1 MSINIATAFA
11 PATVA
16 NVAVGFDVL
25 GFPVDGV
32 GDTVTV
38 ERTWPAAGSP
48 PMVSITG
55 ITGVVSGLPLDAGR
69 NTAGLVLQQL
79 IRKLDLP
86 FGFTLTIEKGIPL
99 SSGMGGSAA
108 SSSAALVAA
117 NALLEQPL
125 DLDELLGFAVAGEE
139 LASGSAHGDNVAPC
153 LYGGLTMLRSLNPVD
168 VVRVPLQVP
177 LYVAV
182 VHPHRE
188 LDTRTSRGALPA
200 ELPLKDYV
208 AQSSRLAAF
217 MVACCTGNFALMS
230 RSLEDV
236 LVEPRRARL
245 IPAFGAVK
253 HAALRAGAL
262 GCSISGSGP
271 SVFALC
277 RTKADAAKAGAAMGA
292 AWGAAGVDSDVWV
305 SELSRKGAR
314 ILSTDDRD
322 AAGRDQASAGNGRGG
337 PGKDQPGSTVPKE
350 SA

>member
-1 MSINIATAFA
+1 MSINIAKAFA

-38 ERTWPAAGSP
+38 ERAWPAAGENPS
-48 PMVSITG
+48 VSISG
-55 ITGVVSGLPLDAGR
+55 ITGVVAGLPLDASR
-69 NTAGLVLQQL
+69 NTAGIVLQHL
-79 IRKLDLP
+79 IRELDLP
-86 FGFTLTIEKGIPL
+86 FGFRLAVDKGIPL

-117 NALLEQPL
+117 NALLDHPQEP
-125 DLDELLGFAVAGEE
+125 DGLLGFALAGEE
-139 LASGSAHGDNVAPC
+139 LASGSAHGDNVTPC
-153 LYGGLTMLRSLNPVD
+153 LYGGLTILRSVNPVD
-168 VVRVPLQVP
+168 VVRVPLLAP
-177 LYVAV
+177 LYVAL

-188 LDTRTSRGALPA
+188 LDTRTSRDALPA
-200 ELPLKDYV
+200 ELPLRDYV

-217 MVACCTGNFALMS
+217 MVACCTGDFALMS

-253 HAALRAGAL
+253 HAALHAGAL

-277 RTKADAAKAGAAMGA
+277 RTRAEADKAGAAMAA
-292 AWGAAGVDSDVWV
+292 AWEAAGVDSDVWV
-305 SELSRKGAR
+305 SALSQEGAR
-314 ILSTDDRD
+314 IISTDAQPR
-322 AAGRDQASAGNGRGG
+322 S
-337 PGKDQPGSTVPKE
+337 KDCQTRSKLGQSRSKATMEDV
-350 SA
+350 

>member
-32 GDTVTV
+32 GDTVTA
-38 ERTWPAAGSP
+38 ERAWPSAGGTPS
-48 PMVSITG
+48 VSISS
-55 ITGVVSGLPLDAGR
+55 IAGVVPGLPLDASR
-69 NTAGLVLQQL
+69 NTAGIVLQHL
-79 IRKLDLP
+79 IRELDLP
-86 FGFTLTIEKGIPL
+86 FGFKLSIDKGIPL

-108 SSSAALVAA
+108 SSSAALVVA
-117 NALLEQPL
+117 NALLDRPL
-125 DLDELLGFAVAGEE
+125 ELDALLGFALAGEE
-139 LASGSAHGDNVAPC
+139 LASGCAHGDNVAPC
-153 LYGGLTMLRSLNPVD
+153 LYGGLTILRSVNPVD
-168 VVRVPLQVP
+168 VVRVPLPAP
-177 LYVAV
+177 LFVAL

-188 LDTRTSRGALPA
+188 LDTRTSRSALPV

-217 MVACCTGNFALMS
+217 MVACCTGDFVLMS
-230 RSLEDV
+230 RSLEDI

-277 RTKADAAKAGAAMGA
+277 RTQAEASKVGAAMAA
-292 AWGAAGVDSDVWV
+292 AWGAAGVESDVWV
-305 SELSRKGAR
+305 SALSQKGAR
-314 ILSTDDRD
+314 IISTDLE
-322 AAGRDQASAGNGRGG
+322 GNR
-337 PGKDQPGSTVPKE
+337 
-350 SA
+350 

>member
-25 GFPVDGV
+25 GFPVEGV

-38 ERTWPAAGSP
+38 ERIWPTPGTP
-48 PMVSITG
+48 PKVSIAG
-55 ITGVVSGLPLDAGR
+55 IEGVVSDLPLDASR
-69 NTAGLVLQQL
+69 NTAGIVLQQL
-79 IRKLDLP
+79 IQKLALP
-86 FGFTLTIEKGIPL
+86 FGFMLTIAKGIPL

-108 SSSAALVAA
+108 SSIAALVAA
-117 NALLEQPL
+117 NTLLEHPL
-125 DLDELLGFAVAGEE
+125 ACDDLLGFALAGEE
-139 LASGSAHGDNVAPC
+139 LASGTAHGDNVAPC
-153 LYGGLTMLRSLNPVD
+153 LFGGLTILRSVNPVD
-168 VVRVPLQVP
+168 VVKVPLRSP
-177 LYVAV
+177 LFVAL

-188 LDTRTSRGALPA
+188 LDTRTSRGALPV

-208 AQSSRLAAF
+208 SQSSRLAAF
-217 MVACCTGNFALMS
+217 MVACCTGDFALMS

-277 RTKADAAKAGAAMGA
+277 RTPTDAAKAGAAMA
-292 AWGAAGVDSDVWV
+292 ATWEAAGVDSDVWV
-305 SELSRKGAR
+305 SALSQEGAR
-314 ILSTDDRD
+314 II
-322 AAGRDQASAGNGRGG
+322 AADGRTGSEAG
-337 PGKDQPGSTVPKE
+337 QPGSRAAKE
-350 SA
+350 GA

>member
-32 GDTVTV
+32 GDTVTA
-38 ERTWPAAGSP
+38 ERVWPDAGGRPS
-48 PMVSITG
+48 VTIGS
-55 ITGVVSGLPLDAGR
+55 ITGVVSGLPLDASR
-69 NTAGLVLQQL
+69 NTAGIVLQNL
-79 IRKLDLP
+79 IRILDLP
-86 FGFTLTIEKGIPL
+86 FGFRLSVDKGIPL

-117 NALLEQPL
+117 NALLDKPL
-125 DLDELLGFAVAGEE
+125 DLEALLGFALSGEE

-153 LYGGLTMLRSLNPVD
+153 LYGGLVILRSVNPVD
-168 VVRVPLQVP
+168 VVRVPLTEP
-177 LYVAV
+177 LYVAL

-200 ELPLKDYV
+200 ELPLRDYV

-217 MVACCTGNFALMS
+217 MVACCTGDFALMS

-277 RTKADAAKAGAAMGA
+277 RTQDEAGRTGSAMAA
-292 AWGAAGVDSDVWV
+292 AWNAAGVDSDVWV
-305 SELSRKGAR
+305 SALSQEGAR
-314 ILSTDDRD
+314 IISTDPE
-322 AAGRDQASAGNGRGG
+322 GNR
-337 PGKDQPGSTVPKE
+337 
-350 SA
+350 

>member
-16 NVAVGFDVL
+16 NVAVGFDIL

-38 ERTWPAAGSP
+38 ERAWPEAGTP
-48 PMVSITG
+48 PSVSI
-55 ITGVVSGLPLDAGR
+55 ISIRGVVRDLPLDASR

-79 IRKLDLP
+79 IQKLNLP
-86 FGFTLTIEKGIPL
+86 FGFRLSIEKGIPL

-117 NALLEQPL
+117 NALLERPL
-125 DLDELLGFAVAGEE
+125 DLESLLGFALAGEE

-153 LYGGLTMLRSLNPVD
+153 LYGGLTILRSADPVD

-177 LYVAV
+177 LYVAL

-217 MVACCTGNFALMS
+217 MVACCTGDFALMS

-292 AWGAAGVDSDVWV
+292 AWGAAGVDSDVWI
-305 SELSRKGAR
+305 SALSQEGAR
-314 ILSTDDRD
+314 ILAPSAQTGSDGSKAAKED
-322 AAGRDQASAGNGRGG
+322 A
-337 PGKDQPGSTVPKE
+337 
-350 SA
+350 

>member
-32 GDTVTV
+32 GDTVTA
-38 ERTWPAAGSP
+38 ERLWPAAGDVPS
-48 PMVSITG
+48 VTIAS
-55 ITGVVSGLPLDAGR
+55 ITGVVSGLPLDASR
-69 NTAGLVLQQL
+69 NTAGIVLQNL
-79 IRKLDLP
+79 VKALDLP
-86 FGFTLTIEKGIPL
+86 FGFRLSVDKGIPL

-117 NALLEQPL
+117 NALLDKPL
-125 DLDELLGFAVAGEE
+125 DLETLLGFALSGEE
-139 LASGSAHGDNVAPC
+139 LASGCAHGDNVTPC
-153 LYGGLTMLRSLNPVD
+153 LYGGLVILRSVSPVD
-168 VVRVPLQVP
+168 VVKVPLKEP
-177 LYVAV
+177 LYAAL

-200 ELPLKDYV
+200 ELPLRDYV

-217 MVACCTGNFALMS
+217 MVACCTGDSALMS

-277 RTKADAAKAGAAMGA
+277 RTQAEAGMAGSAMTA
-292 AWGAAGVDSDVWV
+292 AWKAAGVDSDVWV
-305 SELSRKGAR
+305 SALSREGAR
-314 ILSTDDRD
+314 IIST
-322 AAGRDQASAGNGRGG
+322 N
-337 PGKDQPGSTVPKE
+337 PEGSR
-350 SA
+350 

>member
-38 ERTWPAAGSP
+38 ERAWPPAGALPTVTIGS
-48 PMVSITG
+48 
-55 ITGVVSGLPLDAGR
+55 ITGVVSGLPLVAAR
-69 NTAGLVLQQL
+69 NTAGIVLQQL
-79 IRKLDLP
+79 IRKLALP
-86 FGFTLTIEKGIPL
+86 FGFILTIEKGIPL

-117 NALLEQPL
+117 NALLDQPL
-125 DLDELLGFAVAGEE
+125 KLDGLLGFALAGEE

-153 LYGGLTMLRSLNPVD
+153 LYGGLTILRSVNPVD
-168 VVRVPLQVP
+168 VVRVPLRVP
-177 LYVAV
+177 LYVAL

-208 AQSSRLAAF
+208 SQSSRLAAF
-217 MVACCTGNFALMS
+217 MVACCTGDFGLMS

-277 RTKADAAKAGAAMGA
+277 RTQAEAGKAGAAMVA
-292 AWGAAGVDSDVWV
+292 SWEAAGVDSDVWI
-305 SELSRKGAR
+305 SGLSQQGAR
-314 ILSTDDRD
+314 IVSTDARTSSR
-322 AAGRDQASAGNGRGG
+322 AA
-337 PGKDQPGSTVPKE
+337 KE
-350 SA
+350 DV